1 MADISISSKQGWK
14 TKKTVALFVWLVGK
28 VKNGGCRI
36 CSMLSSSFCAHF
48 CESGTSLFGKLSQ
61 ARASKKGLVA
71 LEKQKQKT
79 RPKKSEKKKKNNRN
93 IDRDI
98 YKLV

>member
-36 CSMLSSSFCAHF
+36 CSMVSSSFCAHF

-79 RPKKSEKKKKNNRN
+79 RPKKSEKKKTQTTETL
-93 IDRDI
+93 IEI
-98 YKLV
+98 YIN

>member
-14 TKKTVALFVWLVGK
+14 TKKTVAWFVWLAGT
-28 VKNGGCRI
+28 VKNGGYRI

-71 LEKQKQKT
+71 LEKKNKKQDQKNQ
-79 RPKKSEKKKKNNRN
+79 KKNPTTETL
-93 IDRDI
+93 IEI
-98 YKLV
+98 YIN

>member
-14 TKKTVALFVWLVGK
+14 TKKTVAWFVWLAGT
-28 VKNGGCRI
+28 VKNGGYRI

-71 LEKQKQKT
+71 LEKKNKKQDQKN
-79 RPKKSEKKKKNNRN
+79 KKKKTTTETL
-93 IDRDI
+93 IEI
-98 YKLV
+98 YIN